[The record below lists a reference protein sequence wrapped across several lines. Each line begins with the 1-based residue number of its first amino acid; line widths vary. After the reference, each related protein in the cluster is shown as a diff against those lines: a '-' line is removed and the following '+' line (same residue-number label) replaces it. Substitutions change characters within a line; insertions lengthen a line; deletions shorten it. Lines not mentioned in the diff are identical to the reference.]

1 MGAKVQMYR
10 IAACKLGAK
19 VQMYRNTPSQNGR
32 KGTWY
37 QNAPSQSGRNGT
49 GNEGTARRQRKAMY
63 LLDGGGREG
72 NGKDALAEEGRA
84 NGKDRRTDKAAG
96 SWSSRAGTPRD
107 PHPLAVE
114 GNLVTNFFLFSLLVL
129 SQASVFY
136 ILGGL

>member
-1 MGAKVQMYR
+1 MYRNAPCKLGAKVQMYR

-19 VQMYRNTPSQNGR
+19 VQMYRI
-32 KGTWY
+32 
-37 QNAPSQSGRNGT
+37 APSRSGRNGT
-49 GNEGTARRQRKAMY
+49 GNEGTARRQRQAGCRF
-63 LLDGGGREG
+63 GGGGMEG
-72 NGKDALAEEGRA
+72 NGKDALAEEERA
-84 NGKDRRTDKAAG
+84 NGNDRRTDGTAG
-96 SWSSRAGTPRD
+96 SSSTRAGTPRD